1 MSHLTRTRKILS
13 SVEVLSPRAR
23 LARLVLSAALCG
35 TMAAT
40 TAAGQ
45 STPPAPAPDLKTH
58 IANLSSLDFPTRTNA
73 ARMIRRAPA
82 AEAAPALAQAAAK
95 HADEF
100 VRYRALIVLSSFN
113 DRGTAALVRGLL
125 TDRNDRVREVAYKWL
140 EANPD
145 PGLTPT
151 LLASLQ
157 TEQAEFVRP
166 ALVGALAALGDNPQV
181 QRALLAE
188 VPRGLDFF
196 RSAVIDA
203 LGRHRA
209 EYAVDAIAAVAPLE
223 GPLQDDAILALG
235 RIGGPRAAAA
245 LAKIANPRADL
256 VLTVRGAQCLL
267 GDRCDAAI
275 KQLVGSAAAPGA
287 ATTVVRAAVAALA
300 AIAATRNDAATA
312 ALVGLAD
319 RGVAVRDQVML
330 GFATVAVR
338 NPDHLIGWMDMAPGP
353 VRTAATQLLKEGFE
367 DQEDDFG
374 EEQFFAAARAAYWK
388 AGEGTSGRALAAALI
403 QALDF

>member
-1 MSHLTRTRKILS
+1 MIRLIASATLLLALAAS
-13 SVEVLSPRAR
+13 SRA
-23 LARLVLSAALCG
+23 A
-35 TMAAT
+35 
-40 TAAGQ
+40 Q
-45 STPPAPAPDLKTH
+45 STPATDLRTH
-58 IANLSSLDFPTRTNA
+58 LANLSSLDFPIRMNA
-73 ARMIRRAPA
+73 ARMIRRVPA
-82 AEAAPALAQAAAK
+82 AEAVPALAQAVTT
-95 HADEF
+95 HPDEF

-113 DRGTAALVRGLL
+113 DRGTGELVRGLL
-125 TDRNDRVREVAYKWL
+125 KDRNDRLREVAYKWL

-145 PGLTPT
+145 PGLIPT

-196 RSAVIDA
+196 RSAVIDT

-223 GPLQDDAILALG
+223 GPLQDDAVLALG
-235 RIGGPRAAAA
+235 RIGGTRAAAA
-245 LAKIANPRADL
+245 LAKIPKPAADL
-256 VLTVRGAQCLL
+256 ALTIRGAQCLL

-275 KQLVGSAAAPGA
+275 TLLADTAGA
-287 ATTVVRAAVAALA
+287 AGASSSVIRAAVTALA
-300 AIAATRNDAATA
+300 AIGASRNDAATA
-312 ALVGLAD
+312 ALAGLAS
-319 RGVAVRDQVML
+319 RGAAVRDQVML

-338 NPDHLIGWMDMAPGP
+338 NPDHVIGWLDTAPGP
-353 VRTAATQLLKEGFE
+353 VRTAATELLKEGFE
-367 DQEDDFG
+367 DLDEDFG

-388 AGEGTSGRALAAALI
+388 AGDGTSARALAGTLI
-403 QALDF
+403 QTLDF

>member
-1 MSHLTRTRKILS
+1 MSHLTRTRKTLS
-13 SVEVLSPRAR
+13 SVDVLSPRAR
-23 LARLVLSAALCG
+23 LARLAMSAVLCG
-35 TMAAT
+35 AT
-40 TAAGQ
+40 VVSTAAAQ
-45 STPPAPAPDLKTH
+45 SAPPAGDLKTH
-58 IANLSSLDFPTRTNA
+58 IANLSSLDFPTRMNA

-82 AEAAPALAQAAAK
+82 AEAGPALAQAVAK

-125 TDRNDRVREVAYKWL
+125 ADRNDRVREAAYKWL

-145 PGLTPT
+145 PTLAPT

-166 ALVGALAALGDNPQV
+166 ALVGALAALGDSPQV

-235 RIGGPRAAAA
+235 RIGGGRAAAA
-245 LAKIANPRADL
+245 LARVANPRGDL
-256 VLTVRGAQCLL
+256 ALTVRGAQCLL

-275 KQLVGSAAAPGA
+275 KQLVDSAGATGASAP
-287 ATTVVRAAVAALA
+287 VIRAAVTALS

-312 ALVGLAD
+312 ALVGLAA
-319 RGVAVRDQVML
+319 RGTAVRDHVRL

-338 NPDHLIGWMDMAPGP
+338 NPDHVIGWIGMASDP
-353 VRTAATQLLKEGFE
+353 VQTAATQLLKEGFE
-367 DQEDDFG
+367 DLEDDFG

-388 AGEGTSGRALAAALI
+388 AGEGTSGRALAATLI

>member
-1 MSHLTRTRKILS
+1 LPRSRKILS
-13 SVEVLSPRAR
+13 SADVLSPLAGAR
-23 LARLVLSAALCG
+23 RLVASATL
-35 TMAAT
+35 MLVVAT
-40 TAAGQ
+40 SPAVAQ
-45 STPPAPAPDLKTH
+45 STPAADLKTH
-58 IANLSSLDFPTRTNA
+58 IANLSSLEFSTRMNA
-73 ARMIRRAPA
+73 ARMIRRVPA
-82 AEAAPALAQAAAK
+82 TEAVPALAQVVAK

-113 DRGTAALVRGLL
+113 DRGTAELVRGLL
-125 TDRNDRVREVAYKWL
+125 TDRNDRLREVAYKWL

-145 PGLTPT
+145 PGLAPT
-151 LLASLQ
+151 LLSSLQ

-188 VPRGLDFF
+188 VSRGLDFF

-209 EYAVDAIAAVAPLE
+209 EYAVDAISAVAPLE

-235 RIGGPRAAAA
+235 RIGGTRAAAA
-245 LAKIANPRADL
+245 LAKIDKPAADL
-256 VLTVRGAQCLL
+256 ALTIRGAQCLL

-275 KQLVGSAAAPGA
+275 KLLADAAGA
-287 ATTVVRAAVAALA
+287 AGASSAVVRAAVTALA
-300 AIAATRNDAATA
+300 AIGASRNDAATA
-312 ALVGLAD
+312 ALVALAG
-319 RGVAVRDQVML
+319 RRAALRDQVML
-330 GFATVAVR
+330 GFATIAVR
-338 NPDHLIGWMDMAPGP
+338 NPDHVIGWLDTASAP

-367 DQEDDFG
+367 DLEEDFG

-388 AGEGTSGRALAAALI
+388 ADEGTSSRTLAGTLI
-403 QALDF
+403 QTLDF

>member
-23 LARLVLSAALCG
+23 LARLAVSAVLCG
-35 TMAAT
+35 AMTAT
-40 TAAGQ
+40 TAAAQ
-45 STPPAPAPDLKTH
+45 SAAAAGDLKTH
-58 IANLSSLDFPTRTNA
+58 IANLSSLDFPTRMNA

-145 PGLTPT
+145 PALAPT

-166 ALVGALAALGDNPQV
+166 ALVGALAALGDSPQV

-235 RIGGPRAAAA
+235 RIGGARAAAA
-245 LAKIANPRADL
+245 LAKVANPRADL
-256 VLTVRGAQCLL
+256 ALTVRGAQCLL
-267 GDRCDAAI
+267 GNRCDAAI
-275 KQLVGSAAAPGA
+275 TQLVDSAAAAGA
-287 ATTVVRAAVAALA
+287 SAAVIRAAITALS
-300 AIAATRNDAATA
+300 AIAAARNDAATA
-312 ALVGLAD
+312 ALVGLAG
-319 RGVAVRDQVML
+319 RGTVVRDHVML
-330 GFATVAVR
+330 GFATVAVL
-338 NPDHLIGWMDMAPGP
+338 NPDHVIGWIGMAPGA
-353 VRTAATQLLKEGFE
+353 VQTAATQLLKEGFE
-367 DQEDDFG
+367 DLEDDFG

-388 AGEGTSGRALAAALI
+388 AGEGTSGRALAATLI